1 MWRVVSG
8 VGDGPQLT
16 VECGVQCA
24 DVLGL
29 ERARGVDRHHPKREC
44 VFYYFY
50 ISPNLQTQTSVS
62 QVLSEVS

>member
-8 VGDGPQLT
+8 VGGGPKLT

-29 ERARGVDRHHPKREC
+29 ERARGVERYHHTRVC
-44 VFYYFY
+44 TFYYFY
-50 ISPNLQTQTSVS
+50 ISPN
-62 QVLSEVS
+62 